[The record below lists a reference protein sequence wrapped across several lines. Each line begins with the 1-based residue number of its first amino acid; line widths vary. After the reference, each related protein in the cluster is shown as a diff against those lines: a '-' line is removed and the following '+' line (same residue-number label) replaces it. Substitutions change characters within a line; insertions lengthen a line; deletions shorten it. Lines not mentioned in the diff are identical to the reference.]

1 MGVTMEYFQ
10 PDSAEIYAG
19 KLQNYMNEKLGGKYS
34 GTPTLE
40 IVICEK
46 AAKDISCRIY
56 HESHGQT
63 AQLLKRQI
71 HYLIGETRN
80 ALEQEEKAAVLIRVL
95 QEVIE
100 NDLS

>member
-56 HESHGQT
+56 HESHG
-63 AQLLKRQI
+63 KRQI